1 MLIKNHLSAPKS
13 LEWLDKRVTPCG
25 KEGAWCSGELLH
37 KERAC
42 GPHWGRC
49 WIIAL
54 TWECEGQLARK
65 MDGLSVDSLK
75 MGAARLIAC
84 DTPEPTGG
92 SWCDRDDGFPHCCP
106 LGSRGLKPWATGNVE
121 CRIGAPP
128 GLPAQPSP
136 PLTVFHSCSMKCP
149 CLGALLKQ
157 WKKSP
162 QCLAP
167 TATTVWT

>member
-13 LEWLDKRVTPCG
+13 LERLDERVTPCG
-25 KEGAWCSGELLH
+25 KEGAWCSGESLH

-42 GPHWGRC
+42 GPHWGHC

-75 MGAARLIAC
+75 VGQQGPWRVTHLSPQEAHDVIEMAVPTLLSSWVTWAETLGHRKCWMQDRCPSWPAC
-84 DTPEPTGG
+84 SAISTPH
-92 SWCDRDDGFPHCCP
+92 SFPLLLHEVP
-106 LGSRGLKPWATGNVE
+106 VPWSTAETVE
-121 CRIGAPP
+121 EE
-128 GLPAQPSP
+128 
-136 PLTVFHSCSMKCP
+136 
-149 CLGALLKQ
+149 
-157 WKKSP
+157 P

-167 TATTVWT
+167 TATMVWT